1 MPATCLQHACNMPA
15 HVCACLHMSAH
26 ISPHPCLHVYTMSIQ
41 ISIRVSVYR
50 SRHTY
55 IFIRTCA
62 HRHVVPRWS
71 HGFVR
76 CWRLVTTSSMPG
88 PSAHQADRITPRR
101 QTGLRIDMRVDMRV
115 DVRVDVRIDM
125 RVHVHACLR
134 AHACTHT
141 CTHARVFRRRRANCA
156 GYWGSWMRSL
166 DLGID
171 VCASVH
177 VCV

>member
-101 QTGLRIDMRVDMRV
+101 QTGLAYR
-115 DVRVDVRIDM
+115 
-125 RVHVHACLR
+125 HACRR
-134 AHACTHT
+134 ARVLTRACLHAHMHACTGVQ
-141 CTHARVFRRRRANCA
+141 AAASELRGLLGQLDALVGSRYRRVCERAC
-156 GYWGSWMRSL
+156 
-166 DLGID
+166 
-171 VCASVH
+171 